1 MSMPVAL
8 ADAGEDG
15 QAGARVGTIA
25 GIARH
30 AFVRAPM
37 EVLDRADVS
46 VEAGIAGD
54 HRGRRKPGGT
64 GKRQVTLMERG
75 DWEAATAA
83 VSRTL
88 PWQERRANLLVD
100 GFDVP
105 QVPGTRLRI
114 GADVV
119 LEITCECDPCQR
131 MDALVPGL
139 FEALL
144 PDWRGGACTR
154 VLAGG
159 TIAVGDTIRIET

>member
-1 MSMPVAL
+1 MPMPVAL
-8 ADAGEDG
+8 ADAEQDG

-30 AFVRAPM
+30 AAPRAPM
-37 EVLDRADVS
+37 EVLDRAEVS

-54 HRGRRKPGGT
+54 HRGRRRAGST
-64 GKRQVTLMERG
+64 GKRQVTLMERR
-75 DWEAATAA
+75 DWEAAAA
-83 VSRTL
+83 QVDHCL

-100 GFDVP
+100 GLDLP

-114 GADVV
+114 GDVV

-139 FEALL
+139 FAALL

-154 VLAGG
+154 VLVGG